1 MLGKR
6 VLLIIGGGIAAY
18 RSLELIRRLRERG
31 CFVSTCLT
39 KSGREFVTPLSVSAL
54 SEQKVHLDLFDLT
67 QESEMGHIELSRSVD
82 LIIVAPGTADIMSKM
97 ANGAANDL
105 ASSLLLATDKQI
117 LVAPAMNVRMWNHP
131 STRRNHDTLVADG
144 VKFIGP
150 NEGKMACGDYGP
162 GRMSEPDEIADK
174 AESIL
179 RQGPLNSIRA
189 IITSGPTYEA
199 IDPVRFIG
207 NRSSGAQGSAIASAL
222 VRLGADVTF
231 ISGPGTVNYPQGVK
245 VVTVET
251 ADEMFSAV
259 NEALPAEVAIF
270 VAAVSDWKIEN
281 VQRQKIKKSSR
292 QTAPTLVLAENKDIL
307 SHVSNL
313 KQNRPKLVIGFAAE
327 SENILENARTKRL
340 KKGCDWIVANDVS
353 VGSGVMGGKS
363 NKVSLI
369 SEMNTENWPKMSK
382 ENVAK
387 RLIEKIL
394 KLSLIHI

>member
-105 ASSLLLATDKQI
+105 ASTLLLATDKQI
-117 LVAPAMNVRMWNHP
+117 LFAPAMNVRMWNHP
-131 STRRNHDTLVADG
+131 STRRNYDTLISDG
-144 VKFIGP
+144 VKFVGP

-162 GRMSEPDEIADK
+162 GRMSEPEEIADK

-179 RQGPLNSIRA
+179 RQGPLSSIHA

-207 NRSSGAQGSAIASAL
+207 NRSSGAQGSAIANAL

-231 ISGPGTVNYPQGVK
+231 ISGPSTVNYPDGVK

-251 ADEMFSAV
+251 ADEMFLAV
-259 NEALPAEVAIF
+259 KEALPAKVAIF

-281 VQRQKIKKSSR
+281 VQRQKIKKSSG
-292 QTAPTLVLAENKDIL
+292 QKAPSLVLAENKDIL
-307 SHVSNL
+307 SYVSNL
-313 KQNRPKLVIGFAAE
+313 KQDRPKLVIGFAAE
-327 SENILENARTKRL
+327 SENILENASTKRG

-353 VGSGVMGGKS
+353 LGSGVMGGKS

-369 SEMNTENWPKMSK
+369 SETNTENWPDMSK
-382 ENVAK
+382 ENVAE
-387 RLIEKIL
+387 RLVEKIL
-394 KLSLIHI
+394 KHLN

>member
-1 MLGKR
+1 MLGSR

-18 RSLELIRRLRERG
+18 RALELIRRLRERG
-31 CFVSTCLT
+31 CVVSTCLT
-39 KSGREFVTPLSVSAL
+39 KSGREFVTPLSISAL

-67 QESEMGHIELSRSVD
+67 EESEMGHIELSRSAD

-105 ASSLLLATDKQI
+105 ASTLLMATDKQI

-131 STRRNHDTLVADG
+131 STRRNHDILVSDG

-179 RQGPLNSIRA
+179 RQGPLNSIHA

-231 ISGPGTVNYPQGVK
+231 ISGPGSVNYPDGVK

-259 NEALPAEVAIF
+259 NEALPAKVAIF

-353 VGSGVMGGKS
+353 VGSGVMGGKF

-394 KLSLIHI
+394 KHLN

>member
-105 ASSLLLATDKQI
+105 ASTLLLATDKQI

-222 VRLGADVTF
+222 ARLGADVTF
-231 ISGPGTVNYPQGVK
+231 ITGPSTVNYPDGVK
-245 VVTVET
+245 IVKVET

-281 VQRQKIKKSSR
+281 VQRQKIKKSSG
-292 QTAPTLVLAENKDIL
+292 QKAPSLVLAENKDIL
-307 SHVSNL
+307 SYVSNL
-313 KQNRPKLVIGFAAE
+313 KQDRPKLVIGFAAE
-327 SENILENARTKRL
+327 SENILENASTKRG

-353 VGSGVMGGKS
+353 LGSGVMGGKS

-369 SEMNTENWPKMSK
+369 SETNTENWPDMSK
-382 ENVAK
+382 ENVAE
-387 RLIEKIL
+387 RLVEKIL
-394 KLSLIHI
+394 KYLN

>member
-1 MLGKR
+1 MMLGKR

-105 ASSLLLATDKQI
+105 ASTLLLATDKQI
-117 LVAPAMNVRMWNHP
+117 LVAPAMNVRMWKHP

-179 RQGPLNSIRA
+179 RQGPLNSIRV

-222 VRLGADVTF
+222 ARLGADVTF
-231 ISGPGTVNYPQGVK
+231 ITGPSTVNYPDGVK
-245 VVTVET
+245 IVKVET

-259 NEALPAEVAIF
+259 NKALPAEVAIF

-281 VQRQKIKKSSR
+281 VQRQKIKKSSG
-292 QTAPTLVLAENKDIL
+292 QKAPSLVLAENKDIL
-307 SHVSNL
+307 SYVSNL
-313 KQNRPKLVIGFAAE
+313 KQDRPKLVIGFAAE
-327 SENILENARTKRL
+327 SENILENASTKRS

-353 VGSGVMGGKS
+353 LGSGVMGGKS

-369 SEMNTENWPKMSK
+369 SETNTENWPDMSK
-382 ENVAK
+382 ENVAE
-387 RLIEKIL
+387 RLVEKIL
-394 KLSLIHI
+394 KHLN

>member
-97 ANGAANDL
+97 AHGAANDL
-105 ASSLLLATDKQI
+105 ASTLLLATDKQI

-207 NRSSGAQGSAIASAL
+207 NRSSGAQGSAIASTL

-231 ISGPGTVNYPQGVK
+231 ITGPSTVNYPDGVK
-245 VVTVET
+245 IVKVET

-281 VQRQKIKKSSR
+281 VQRQKIKKSSG
-292 QTAPTLVLAENKDIL
+292 QKAPSLVLAENKDIL
-307 SHVSNL
+307 SYVSNL
-313 KQNRPKLVIGFAAE
+313 KQDRPKLVIGFAAE
-327 SENILENARTKRL
+327 SEDIFENASTKRG

-353 VGSGVMGGKS
+353 LGSGVMGGKS

-369 SEMNTENWPKMSK
+369 SETNTENWPDMSK
-382 ENVAK
+382 ENVAE
-387 RLIEKIL
+387 RLVEKISKHL
-394 KLSLIHI
+394 N

>member
-1 MLGKR
+1 MLGSR

-18 RSLELIRRLRERG
+18 RALELIRRLRERG
-31 CFVSTCLT
+31 CVVSTCLT
-39 KSGREFVTPLSVSAL
+39 KSGREFVTPLSISAL

-67 QESEMGHIELSRSVD
+67 EESEMGHIELSRSAD

-105 ASSLLLATDKQI
+105 ASTLLMATDKQI

-131 STRRNHDTLVADG
+131 STRRNHDILVSDG

-179 RQGPLNSIRA
+179 RQGPLNSIHA
-189 IITSGPTYEA
+189 IITSGPTHEA

-231 ISGPGTVNYPQGVK
+231 ISGPGTVNYPDGVK

-394 KLSLIHI
+394 KHLN

>member
-1 MLGKR
+1 MMLGKR

-105 ASSLLLATDKQI
+105 ASTLLLATDKQI

-231 ISGPGTVNYPQGVK
+231 ITGPSTVNYPDGVK
-245 VVTVET
+245 IVKVET

-259 NEALPAEVAIF
+259 NKALPAEVAIF

-281 VQRQKIKKSSR
+281 VQRQKIKKSSG
-292 QTAPTLVLAENKDIL
+292 QKAPSLVLAENKDIL
-307 SHVSNL
+307 SYVSNL
-313 KQNRPKLVIGFAAE
+313 KQDRPKLVIGFAAE
-327 SENILENARTKRL
+327 SENILENASTKRS

-353 VGSGVMGGKS
+353 LGSGVMGGKS

-369 SEMNTENWPKMSK
+369 SETNTENWPDMSK
-382 ENVAK
+382 ENVAE
-387 RLIEKIL
+387 RLVEKIL
-394 KLSLIHI
+394 KHLN

>member
-105 ASSLLLATDKQI
+105 ASTLLLATDKQI

-231 ISGPGTVNYPQGVK
+231 ITGPSTVNYPDGVK
-245 VVTVET
+245 VVKVET
-251 ADEMFSAV
+251 ADEMFLAV

-281 VQRQKIKKSSR
+281 VQRQKIKKSSG
-292 QTAPTLVLAENKDIL
+292 QKAPSLVLAENKDIL
-307 SHVSNL
+307 SYVSNL
-313 KQNRPKLVIGFAAE
+313 KQDRPKLVIGFAAE
-327 SENILENARTKRL
+327 SENILENASTKRG

-353 VGSGVMGGKS
+353 LGSGVMGGKS

-369 SEMNTENWPKMSK
+369 SETNTENWPDMSK
-382 ENVAK
+382 ENVAE
-387 RLIEKIL
+387 RLVEKIL
-394 KLSLIHI
+394 KHLI

>member
-6 VLLIIGGGIAAY
+6 ILLIIGGGIAAY

-105 ASSLLLATDKQI
+105 ASTLLLATDKQI

-231 ISGPGTVNYPQGVK
+231 ITGPSTVNYPDGVK
-245 VVTVET
+245 IVKVET

-281 VQRQKIKKSSR
+281 VQRQKIKKSSG
-292 QTAPTLVLAENKDIL
+292 QKAPSLVLAENKDIL
-307 SHVSNL
+307 SYVSNL
-313 KQNRPKLVIGFAAE
+313 KQDRPKLVIGFAAE
-327 SENILENARTKRL
+327 SENILENASTKRG

-353 VGSGVMGGKS
+353 LGSGVMGGKS

-369 SEMNTENWPKMSK
+369 SETNTENWPDMSK
-382 ENVAK
+382 ENVAE
-387 RLIEKIL
+387 RLVEKISKHL
-394 KLSLIHI
+394 N

>member
-97 ANGAANDL
+97 AHGAANDL
-105 ASSLLLATDKQI
+105 ASTLLLATDKQI

-231 ISGPGTVNYPQGVK
+231 ITGPSTVNYPDGVK
-245 VVTVET
+245 IVKVET

-259 NEALPAEVAIF
+259 NKALPAEVAIF

-281 VQRQKIKKSSR
+281 VQRQKIKKSSG
-292 QTAPTLVLAENKDIL
+292 QKAPSLVLAENKDIL
-307 SHVSNL
+307 SYVSNL
-313 KQNRPKLVIGFAAE
+313 KQDRPKLVIGFAAE
-327 SENILENARTKRL
+327 SENILENASTKRS

-353 VGSGVMGGKS
+353 LGSGVMGGKS

-369 SEMNTENWPKMSK
+369 SETNTENWPDMSK
-382 ENVAK
+382 ENVAE
-387 RLIEKIL
+387 RLVEKIL
-394 KLSLIHI
+394 KHLN

>member
-39 KSGREFVTPLSVSAL
+39 KSGSEFVTPLSVSAL

-105 ASSLLLATDKQI
+105 ASTLLLATDKQI

-222 VRLGADVTF
+222 ARLGADVTF
-231 ISGPGTVNYPQGVK
+231 ITGPSTVNYPDGVK
-245 VVTVET
+245 IVKVET

-281 VQRQKIKKSSR
+281 VQRQKIKKSSG
-292 QTAPTLVLAENKDIL
+292 QKAPSLVLAENKDIL
-307 SHVSNL
+307 SYVSNL
-313 KQNRPKLVIGFAAE
+313 KQDRPKLVIGFAAE
-327 SENILENARTKRL
+327 SENILENASTKRG

-353 VGSGVMGGKS
+353 LGSGVMGGKS

-369 SEMNTENWPKMSK
+369 SETNTENWPDMSK
-382 ENVAK
+382 ENVAE
-387 RLIEKIL
+387 RLVEKISKHL
-394 KLSLIHI
+394 N

>member
-6 VLLIIGGGIAAY
+6 VLLILGGGIAAY

-67 QESEMGHIELSRSVD
+67 QESEIGHIELSRSVD

-105 ASSLLLATDKQI
+105 ASTLLLATDKQI

-179 RQGPLNSIRA
+179 RQGPLNSIHA

-231 ISGPGTVNYPQGVK
+231 ITGPSTVNYPDGVK
-245 VVTVET
+245 VVAVET

-281 VQRQKIKKSSR
+281 VQRQKIKKSSG
-292 QTAPTLVLAENKDIL
+292 QKAPSLVLAENKDIL
-307 SHVSNL
+307 SYVSNL
-313 KQNRPKLVIGFAAE
+313 
-327 SENILENARTKRL
+327 
-340 KKGCDWIVANDVS
+340 
-353 VGSGVMGGKS
+353 
-363 NKVSLI
+363 
-369 SEMNTENWPKMSK
+369 
-382 ENVAK
+382 
-387 RLIEKIL
+387 
-394 KLSLIHI
+394 

>member
-105 ASSLLLATDKQI
+105 ASTLLLATDKQI

-222 VRLGADVTF
+222 ARLGADVTF
-231 ISGPGTVNYPQGVK
+231 ITGPSTVNYPDGVK
-245 VVTVET
+245 VVKVET

-281 VQRQKIKKSSR
+281 VQRQKIKKSSG
-292 QTAPTLVLAENKDIL
+292 QKAPSLVLAENKDIL
-307 SHVSNL
+307 SYVSNL
-313 KQNRPKLVIGFAAE
+313 KQDRPKLVIGFAAE
-327 SENILENARTKRL
+327 SEDILENASTKRG

-353 VGSGVMGGKS
+353 LGSGVMGGKS

-369 SEMNTENWPKMSK
+369 SETNTENWPDMSK
-382 ENVAK
+382 ENVAE
-387 RLIEKIL
+387 RLVEKIL
-394 KLSLIHI
+394 KHLN

>member
-105 ASSLLLATDKQI
+105 ASTLLLATDKQI

-231 ISGPGTVNYPQGVK
+231 ITGPSTVNYPDGVK
-245 VVTVET
+245 VVKVET
-251 ADEMFSAV
+251 ADEMFLAV

-281 VQRQKIKKSSR
+281 VQRQKIKKSSG
-292 QTAPTLVLAENKDIL
+292 QKAPSLVLAENKDIL

-313 KQNRPKLVIGFAAE
+313 KQDRPKLVIGFAAE
-327 SENILENARTKRL
+327 SENILENASTKRG

-353 VGSGVMGGKS
+353 LGSGVMGGKS

-369 SEMNTENWPKMSK
+369 SETNTENWPDMSK
-382 ENVAK
+382 ENVAE
-387 RLIEKIL
+387 RLVEKIL
-394 KLSLIHI
+394 KHLI

>member
-31 CFVSTCLT
+31 CLVSTCLT

-97 ANGAANDL
+97 ANGSANDL
-105 ASSLLLATDKQI
+105 ASTLLLATDKQI
-117 LVAPAMNVRMWNHP
+117 LIAPAMNVRMWKHP
-131 STRRNHDTLVADG
+131 STRRNHDTLVSDG

-179 RQGPLNSIRA
+179 RQGPLNSIHA

-231 ISGPGTVNYPQGVK
+231 ITGPSTINYPDGVK

-251 ADEMFSAV
+251 ADEMFLAV

-281 VQRQKIKKSSR
+281 VQKQKIKKSSG
-292 QTAPTLVLAENKDIL
+292 QIAPSLVLAENKDIL
-307 SHVSNL
+307 NHISNL

-327 SENILENARTKRL
+327 SENILDNASLKRR

-353 VGSGVMGGKS
+353 VGSEVMGGKY

-382 ENVAK
+382 EKVAE
-387 RLIEKIL
+387 RLVEKIL
-394 KLSLIHI
+394 LHLN

>member
-105 ASSLLLATDKQI
+105 ASTLLLATDKQI

-179 RQGPLNSIRA
+179 RQGPLNSIRV

-222 VRLGADVTF
+222 ARLGADVTF
-231 ISGPGTVNYPQGVK
+231 ITGPSTVNYPDGVK
-245 VVTVET
+245 IVKVET

-281 VQRQKIKKSSR
+281 VQRQKIKKSSG
-292 QTAPTLVLAENKDIL
+292 QKAPSLVLAENKDIL
-307 SHVSNL
+307 SYVSNL
-313 KQNRPKLVIGFAAE
+313 KQDRPKLVIGFAAE
-327 SENILENARTKRL
+327 SENILENASTKRS

-353 VGSGVMGGKS
+353 LGSGVMGGKS

-369 SEMNTENWPKMSK
+369 SETNTENWPDMSK
-382 ENVAK
+382 ENVAE
-387 RLIEKIL
+387 RLVEKIL
-394 KLSLIHI
+394 KHLN

>member
-6 VLLIIGGGIAAY
+6 ILLIIGGGIAAY

-105 ASSLLLATDKQI
+105 ASTLLLATDKQI

-222 VRLGADVTF
+222 ARLGADVTF
-231 ISGPGTVNYPQGVK
+231 ITGPSTVNYPDGVK
-245 VVTVET
+245 IVKVET

-281 VQRQKIKKSSR
+281 VQTQKIKKSSG
-292 QTAPTLVLAENKDIL
+292 QQAPSLVLAENKDIL
-307 SHVSNL
+307 SYVSNL
-313 KQNRPKLVIGFAAE
+313 KQDRPKLVIGFAAE
-327 SENILENARTKRL
+327 SENILENASTKRG

-353 VGSGVMGGKS
+353 LGSGVMGGKS
-363 NKVSLI
+363 NKISLI
-369 SEMNTENWPKMSK
+369 SETNTENWPDMSK
-382 ENVAK
+382 ENVAE
-387 RLIEKIL
+387 RLVEKISKHL
-394 KLSLIHI
+394 N

>member
-6 VLLIIGGGIAAY
+6 VLLIIGGGISAY

-105 ASSLLLATDKQI
+105 ASTLLLATDKQI

-231 ISGPGTVNYPQGVK
+231 ITGPSTVNYPDGVK
-245 VVTVET
+245 IVKVET
-251 ADEMFSAV
+251 ADEMFLAV

-281 VQRQKIKKSSR
+281 VQRQKIKKSSG
-292 QTAPTLVLAENKDIL
+292 QKAPSLVLAENKDIL
-307 SHVSNL
+307 SYVSNL
-313 KQNRPKLVIGFAAE
+313 KQDRPKLVIGFAAE
-327 SENILENARTKRL
+327 SENILENASTKRG

-353 VGSGVMGGKS
+353 LGSGVMGGKS

-369 SEMNTENWPKMSK
+369 SETNTENWPDMSK
-382 ENVAK
+382 ENVAE
-387 RLIEKIL
+387 RLVEKISKHL
-394 KLSLIHI
+394 N

>member
-105 ASSLLLATDKQI
+105 ASTLLLATDKQI

-222 VRLGADVTF
+222 VRLGADVSF
-231 ISGPGTVNYPQGVK
+231 ITGPSTVNYPDGVK
-245 VVTVET
+245 IVKVET

-281 VQRQKIKKSSR
+281 VQRQKIKKSSG
-292 QTAPTLVLAENKDIL
+292 QKAPSLVLAENKDIL
-307 SHVSNL
+307 SYVSNL
-313 KQNRPKLVIGFAAE
+313 KQDRPKLVIGFAAE
-327 SENILENARTKRL
+327 SENILENASTKRG

-353 VGSGVMGGKS
+353 LGSGVMGGKS

-369 SEMNTENWPKMSK
+369 SETNTENWPDMSK
-382 ENVAK
+382 ENVAE
-387 RLIEKIL
+387 RLVEKISKHL
-394 KLSLIHI
+394 N

>member
-105 ASSLLLATDKQI
+105 ASTLLLATDKQI

-222 VRLGADVTF
+222 VRLGADVSF
-231 ISGPGTVNYPQGVK
+231 ITGPSTVNYPDGVK
-245 VVTVET
+245 IVKVET
-251 ADEMFSAV
+251 ADEMFLAV

-281 VQRQKIKKSSR
+281 VQRQKIKKSSG
-292 QTAPTLVLAENKDIL
+292 QKAPSLVLAENKDIL
-307 SHVSNL
+307 SYVSNL
-313 KQNRPKLVIGFAAE
+313 KQDRPKLVIGFAAE
-327 SENILENARTKRL
+327 SENILENASTKRG

-353 VGSGVMGGKS
+353 LGSGVMGGKS

-369 SEMNTENWPKMSK
+369 SETNTENWPDMSK
-382 ENVAK
+382 ENVAE
-387 RLIEKIL
+387 RLVEKISKHL
-394 KLSLIHI
+394 N

>member
-105 ASSLLLATDKQI
+105 ASTLLLATDKQI

-231 ISGPGTVNYPQGVK
+231 ITGPSTVNYPDGVK
-245 VVTVET
+245 VVKVET

-281 VQRQKIKKSSR
+281 VQRQKIKKSSG
-292 QTAPTLVLAENKDIL
+292 QKAPSLVLAENKDIL
-307 SHVSNL
+307 SYVSNL
-313 KQNRPKLVIGFAAE
+313 KQDRPKLVIGFAAE
-327 SENILENARTKRL
+327 SENILVNASTKRG

-353 VGSGVMGGKS
+353 LGSGVMGGKS

-369 SEMNTENWPKMSK
+369 SETNTENWPDMSK
-382 ENVAK
+382 ENVAE
-387 RLIEKIL
+387 RLVEKISKHL
-394 KLSLIHI
+394 N

>member
-105 ASSLLLATDKQI
+105 ASTLLLATDKQI

-231 ISGPGTVNYPQGVK
+231 ITGPSTVNYPDGVK
-245 VVTVET
+245 VVRVET
-251 ADEMFSAV
+251 ADEMFLAV

-281 VQRQKIKKSSR
+281 VQRQKIKKSSG
-292 QTAPTLVLAENKDIL
+292 QKAPSLVLAENKDIL
-307 SHVSNL
+307 SYVSNL
-313 KQNRPKLVIGFAAE
+313 KQDRPKLVIGFAAE
-327 SENILENARTKRL
+327 SENILENASTKRG

-353 VGSGVMGGKS
+353 LGSGVMGGKS

-369 SEMNTENWPKMSK
+369 SETNTENWPDMSK
-382 ENVAK
+382 ENVAE
-387 RLIEKIL
+387 RLVEKIL
-394 KLSLIHI
+394 KHLN

>member
-39 KSGREFVTPLSVSAL
+39 KSGSEFVTPLSVSAL

-105 ASSLLLATDKQI
+105 ASTLLLATDKQI

-207 NRSSGAQGSAIASAL
+207 NRSSGAQGSAIASTL

-231 ISGPGTVNYPQGVK
+231 ITGPSTVNYPDGVK
-245 VVTVET
+245 VVRVET
-251 ADEMFSAV
+251 ADEMFLAV

-307 SHVSNL
+307 SYVSNL
-313 KQNRPKLVIGFAAE
+313 KQDRPKLVIGFAAE
-327 SENILENARTKRL
+327 SENILENASTKRG

-353 VGSGVMGGKS
+353 LGSGVMGGKS
-363 NKVSLI
+363 NKISLI
-369 SEMNTENWPKMSK
+369 SETNTENWPDMSK
-382 ENVAK
+382 ENVAE
-387 RLIEKIL
+387 RLVEKIL
-394 KLSLIHI
+394 KHLN

>member
-105 ASSLLLATDKQI
+105 ASTLLLATDKQI

-231 ISGPGTVNYPQGVK
+231 ITGPSTVNYPDGVK
-245 VVTVET
+245 LVKVET

-259 NEALPAEVAIF
+259 NKALPAEVAIF

-281 VQRQKIKKSSR
+281 VQRQKIKKSSG
-292 QTAPTLVLAENKDIL
+292 QKAPSLVLAENKDIL
-307 SHVSNL
+307 SYVSNL
-313 KQNRPKLVIGFAAE
+313 KQDRPKLVIGFAAE
-327 SENILENARTKRL
+327 SENILENASTKRG

-353 VGSGVMGGKS
+353 LGSGVMGGKS

-369 SEMNTENWPKMSK
+369 SETNTENWPDMSK
-382 ENVAK
+382 ENVAE
-387 RLIEKIL
+387 RLVEKIL
-394 KLSLIHI
+394 KHLN

>member
-105 ASSLLLATDKQI
+105 ASTLLLATDKQI

-179 RQGPLNSIRA
+179 RQGPLNSTRV

-222 VRLGADVTF
+222 ARLGADVTF
-231 ISGPGTVNYPQGVK
+231 ITGPSTVNYPDGVK
-245 VVTVET
+245 IVKVET

-259 NEALPAEVAIF
+259 NKALPAEVAIF

-281 VQRQKIKKSSR
+281 VQRQKIKKSSG
-292 QTAPTLVLAENKDIL
+292 QKAPSLVLAENKDIL
-307 SHVSNL
+307 SYVSNL
-313 KQNRPKLVIGFAAE
+313 KQDRPKLVIGFAAE
-327 SENILENARTKRL
+327 SENILENASTKRS

-353 VGSGVMGGKS
+353 LGSGVMGGKS

-369 SEMNTENWPKMSK
+369 SETNTENWPDMSK
-382 ENVAK
+382 ENVAE
-387 RLIEKIL
+387 RLFEKISKHL
-394 KLSLIHI
+394 N

>member
-18 RSLELIRRLRERG
+18 RCLELIRRLRERG

-105 ASSLLLATDKQI
+105 ASTLLLATDKQI

-222 VRLGADVTF
+222 ARLGADVTF
-231 ISGPGTVNYPQGVK
+231 ITGPSTVNYPDGVK
-245 VVTVET
+245 IVKVET
-251 ADEMFSAV
+251 ADEMFLAV

-281 VQRQKIKKSSR
+281 VQRQKIKKSSG
-292 QTAPTLVLAENKDIL
+292 QKAPSLVLAENKDIL
-307 SHVSNL
+307 SYVSNL
-313 KQNRPKLVIGFAAE
+313 KQDRPKLVIGFAAE
-327 SENILENARTKRL
+327 SENILENASTKRG

-353 VGSGVMGGKS
+353 LGSGVMGGKS

-369 SEMNTENWPKMSK
+369 SETNTENWPDMSK
-382 ENVAK
+382 ENVAE
-387 RLIEKIL
+387 RLVEKIL
-394 KLSLIHI
+394 KHLN

>member
-105 ASSLLLATDKQI
+105 ASTLLLASDKQI

-179 RQGPLNSIRA
+179 RQGPLNSVRA

-231 ISGPGTVNYPQGVK
+231 ITGPSTVNYPDGVK
-245 VVTVET
+245 IVKVET

-259 NEALPAEVAIF
+259 NKALPAEVAIF

-281 VQRQKIKKSSR
+281 VQRQKIKKSSG
-292 QTAPTLVLAENKDIL
+292 QKAPSLVLAENKDIL
-307 SHVSNL
+307 SYVSNL
-313 KQNRPKLVIGFAAE
+313 KQDRPKLVIGFAAE
-327 SENILENARTKRL
+327 SENILENASTKRG

-353 VGSGVMGGKS
+353 LGSGVMGGKS

-369 SEMNTENWPKMSK
+369 SETNTENWPDMSK
-382 ENVAK
+382 ENVAE
-387 RLIEKIL
+387 RLVEKIL
-394 KLSLIHI
+394 KHLN

>member
-105 ASSLLLATDKQI
+105 ASTLLLATDKQI

-222 VRLGADVTF
+222 ARLGADVTF
-231 ISGPGTVNYPQGVK
+231 ITGPSTVNYPDGVK
-245 VVTVET
+245 VVKVET

-281 VQRQKIKKSSR
+281 VQRQKIKKSSG
-292 QTAPTLVLAENKDIL
+292 QKAPSLVLAENKDIL
-307 SHVSNL
+307 SYVSNL
-313 KQNRPKLVIGFAAE
+313 KQDRPKLVIGFAAE
-327 SENILENARTKRL
+327 SENILENASTKRG

-353 VGSGVMGGKS
+353 LGSGVMGGKS

-369 SEMNTENWPKMSK
+369 SETNTENWPDMSK
-382 ENVAK
+382 ENVAE
-387 RLIEKIL
+387 RLVEKIL
-394 KLSLIHI
+394 KHLN

>member
-6 VLLIIGGGIAAY
+6 ILLIIGGGIAAY

-105 ASSLLLATDKQI
+105 ASTLLLATDKQI

-179 RQGPLNSIRA
+179 RQGPLNSIRV

-207 NRSSGAQGSAIASAL
+207 NRSSGAQGSAIASTL

-231 ISGPGTVNYPQGVK
+231 ITGPSTVNYPDGVK
-245 VVTVET
+245 IVKVET

-281 VQRQKIKKSSR
+281 VQRQKIKKSSG
-292 QTAPTLVLAENKDIL
+292 QKAPSLVLAENKDIL
-307 SHVSNL
+307 SYVSNL
-313 KQNRPKLVIGFAAE
+313 KQDRPKLVIGFAAE
-327 SENILENARTKRL
+327 SENILENASTKRG

-353 VGSGVMGGKS
+353 LGSGVMGGKS

-369 SEMNTENWPKMSK
+369 SETNTENWPDMSK
-382 ENVAK
+382 ENVAE
-387 RLIEKIL
+387 RLVEKISKHL
-394 KLSLIHI
+394 N

>member
-105 ASSLLLATDKQI
+105 ASTLLMATDKQI

-179 RQGPLNSIRA
+179 RQGPLNSIRV

-207 NRSSGAQGSAIASAL
+207 NRSSGSQGSAIASAL
-222 VRLGADVTF
+222 ARLGADVTF
-231 ISGPGTVNYPQGVK
+231 ITGPSTVNYPDGVK
-245 VVTVET
+245 IVKVET

-281 VQRQKIKKSSR
+281 VQRQKIKKSSG
-292 QTAPTLVLAENKDIL
+292 QKAPSLVLAENKDIL
-307 SHVSNL
+307 SYVSNL
-313 KQNRPKLVIGFAAE
+313 KQDRPKLVIGFAAE
-327 SENILENARTKRL
+327 SENILENASTKRG

-353 VGSGVMGGKS
+353 LGSGVMGGKS

-369 SEMNTENWPKMSK
+369 SETNTENWPDMSK
-382 ENVAK
+382 ENVAE
-387 RLIEKIL
+387 RLVEKISKHL
-394 KLSLIHI
+394 N

>member
-6 VLLIIGGGIAAY
+6 ILLIIGGGIAAY

-105 ASSLLLATDKQI
+105 ASTLLLATDKQI

-231 ISGPGTVNYPQGVK
+231 ITGPSTVNYPDGVK
-245 VVTVET
+245 IVKVET
-251 ADEMFSAV
+251 ADEMFLAV

-281 VQRQKIKKSSR
+281 VQRQKIKKSSG
-292 QTAPTLVLAENKDIL
+292 QKAPSLVLAENKDIL
-307 SHVSNL
+307 SYVSNL
-313 KQNRPKLVIGFAAE
+313 KQDRPKLVIGFAAE
-327 SENILENARTKRL
+327 SENILENASTKRG

-353 VGSGVMGGKS
+353 LGSGVMGGKS

-369 SEMNTENWPKMSK
+369 SETNTENWPDMSK
-382 ENVAK
+382 ENVAE
-387 RLIEKIL
+387 RLVEKIL
-394 KLSLIHI
+394 KHLN

>member
-6 VLLIIGGGIAAY
+6 ILLIIGGGIAAY

-39 KSGREFVTPLSVSAL
+39 KSGSEFVTPLSVSAL

-105 ASSLLLATDKQI
+105 ASTLLLATDKQI

-222 VRLGADVTF
+222 ARLGADVTF
-231 ISGPGTVNYPQGVK
+231 ITGPSTVNYPDGVK
-245 VVTVET
+245 IVKVET

-281 VQRQKIKKSSR
+281 VQRQKIKKSSG
-292 QTAPTLVLAENKDIL
+292 QKAPSLVLAENKDIL
-307 SHVSNL
+307 SYVSNL
-313 KQNRPKLVIGFAAE
+313 KQDRPKLVIGFAAE
-327 SENILENARTKRL
+327 SENILENASTKRG

-353 VGSGVMGGKS
+353 LGSGVMGGKS
-363 NKVSLI
+363 NKISLI
-369 SEMNTENWPKMSK
+369 SETNTENWPDMSK
-382 ENVAK
+382 ENVAE
-387 RLIEKIL
+387 RLVEKIL
-394 KLSLIHI
+394 KHLN

>member
-105 ASSLLLATDKQI
+105 ASTLLLATDKQI

-222 VRLGADVTF
+222 ARLGADVTF
-231 ISGPGTVNYPQGVK
+231 ITGPSTVNYPDGVK
-245 VVTVET
+245 IVKVET

-281 VQRQKIKKSSR
+281 VQRQKIKKSSG
-292 QTAPTLVLAENKDIL
+292 QKAPSLVLAENKDIL
-307 SHVSNL
+307 SYVSNL
-313 KQNRPKLVIGFAAE
+313 KQDRPKLVIGFAAE
-327 SENILENARTKRL
+327 SENILENASTKRG

-353 VGSGVMGGKS
+353 LGSGVMGGKS
-363 NKVSLI
+363 NKISLI
-369 SEMNTENWPKMSK
+369 SETNTENWPDMSK
-382 ENVAK
+382 ENVAE
-387 RLIEKIL
+387 RLVEKIL
-394 KLSLIHI
+394 KHLN

>member
-1 MLGKR
+1 MMLGKR

-105 ASSLLLATDKQI
+105 ASTLLLATDKQI

-231 ISGPGTVNYPQGVK
+231 ITGPSTVNYPDGVK
-245 VVTVET
+245 IVKVET

-281 VQRQKIKKSSR
+281 VQRQKIKKSSG
-292 QTAPTLVLAENKDIL
+292 QKAPSLVLAENKDIL
-307 SHVSNL
+307 SYVSNL
-313 KQNRPKLVIGFAAE
+313 KQDRPKLVIGFAAE
-327 SENILENARTKRL
+327 SENILENASTKRS

-353 VGSGVMGGKS
+353 LGSGVMGGKS

-369 SEMNTENWPKMSK
+369 SETNTENWPDMSK
-382 ENVAK
+382 ENVAE
-387 RLIEKIL
+387 RLVEKIL
-394 KLSLIHI
+394 KHLN

>member
-105 ASSLLLATDKQI
+105 ASTLLLATDKQI

-231 ISGPGTVNYPQGVK
+231 ITGPSTVNYPDGVK
-245 VVTVET
+245 IVKVET

-259 NEALPAEVAIF
+259 NKALPAEVAIF

-281 VQRQKIKKSSR
+281 VQRQKIKKSSG
-292 QTAPTLVLAENKDIL
+292 QKAPSLVLAENKDIL
-307 SHVSNL
+307 SYVSNL
-313 KQNRPKLVIGFAAE
+313 KQDRPKLVIGFAAE
-327 SENILENARTKRL
+327 SENILENASTKRG

-353 VGSGVMGGKS
+353 LGSGVMGGKS

-369 SEMNTENWPKMSK
+369 SETNTENWPDMSK
-382 ENVAK
+382 ENVAE
-387 RLIEKIL
+387 RLVEKISKHL
-394 KLSLIHI
+394 N

>member
-105 ASSLLLATDKQI
+105 ASTLLLATDKQI

-222 VRLGADVTF
+222 ARLGADVTF
-231 ISGPGTVNYPQGVK
+231 ITGPSTVNYPDGVK
-245 VVTVET
+245 VVRVET
-251 ADEMFSAV
+251 ADEMFLAV

-281 VQRQKIKKSSR
+281 VQRQKIKKSSG
-292 QTAPTLVLAENKDIL
+292 QKAPSLVLAENKDIL
-307 SHVSNL
+307 SYVSNL
-313 KQNRPKLVIGFAAE
+313 KQDRPKLVIGFAAE
-327 SENILENARTKRL
+327 SENILENASTKRG

-353 VGSGVMGGKS
+353 LGSGVMGGKS

-369 SEMNTENWPKMSK
+369 SETNTENWPDMSK
-382 ENVAK
+382 ENVAE
-387 RLIEKIL
+387 RLVEKIL
-394 KLSLIHI
+394 KHLN

>member
-6 VLLIIGGGIAAY
+6 ILLIIGGGIAAY

-105 ASSLLLATDKQI
+105 ASTLLLATDKQI

-231 ISGPGTVNYPQGVK
+231 ITGPSTVNYPDGVK
-245 VVTVET
+245 IVKVET

-281 VQRQKIKKSSR
+281 VQRQKIKKSSG
-292 QTAPTLVLAENKDIL
+292 QKAPSLVLAENKDIL
-307 SHVSNL
+307 SYVSNL
-313 KQNRPKLVIGFAAE
+313 KQDRPKLVIGFAAE
-327 SENILENARTKRL
+327 SENILENASTKRG

-353 VGSGVMGGKS
+353 LGSGVMGGKS

-369 SEMNTENWPKMSK
+369 SETNTENWPDMSK
-382 ENVAK
+382 ENVAE
-387 RLIEKIL
+387 RLVEKIL
-394 KLSLIHI
+394 KHLN

>member
-39 KSGREFVTPLSVSAL
+39 KSGSEFVTPLSVSAL

-105 ASSLLLATDKQI
+105 ASTLLLATDKQI

-222 VRLGADVTF
+222 ARLGADVTF
-231 ISGPGTVNYPQGVK
+231 ITGPSTVNYPDGVK
-245 VVTVET
+245 IVKVET

-281 VQRQKIKKSSR
+281 VQRQKIKKSSG
-292 QTAPTLVLAENKDIL
+292 QKAPSLVLAENKDIL
-307 SHVSNL
+307 SYVSNL
-313 KQNRPKLVIGFAAE
+313 KQDRPKLVIGFAAE
-327 SENILENARTKRL
+327 SENILENASTKRG

-353 VGSGVMGGKS
+353 LGSGVMGGKS

-369 SEMNTENWPKMSK
+369 SETNTENWPDMSK
-382 ENVAK
+382 ENVAE
-387 RLIEKIL
+387 RLVEKIL
-394 KLSLIHI
+394 KHLN

>member
-6 VLLIIGGGIAAY
+6 ILLIIGGGIAAY

-39 KSGREFVTPLSVSAL
+39 KSGSEFVTPLSVSAL

-105 ASSLLLATDKQI
+105 ASTLLLATDKQI

-231 ISGPGTVNYPQGVK
+231 ITGPSTVNYPDGVK
-245 VVTVET
+245 IVKVET

-259 NEALPAEVAIF
+259 NKALPAEVAIF

-281 VQRQKIKKSSR
+281 VQRQKIKKSSG
-292 QTAPTLVLAENKDIL
+292 QKAPSLVLAENKDIL
-307 SHVSNL
+307 SYVSNL
-313 KQNRPKLVIGFAAE
+313 KQDRPKLVIGFAAE
-327 SENILENARTKRL
+327 SENILENASTKRG

-353 VGSGVMGGKS
+353 LGSGVMGGKS

-369 SEMNTENWPKMSK
+369 SETNTENWPDMSK
-382 ENVAK
+382 ENVAE
-387 RLIEKIL
+387 RLVEKIL
-394 KLSLIHI
+394 KHLN

>member
-1 MLGKR
+1 MPGKR

-105 ASSLLLATDKQI
+105 ASTLLLATDKQI

-222 VRLGADVTF
+222 VRLGADVSF
-231 ISGPGTVNYPQGVK
+231 ITGPSTVNYPDGVK
-245 VVTVET
+245 VVKVET
-251 ADEMFSAV
+251 ADEMFLAV

-281 VQRQKIKKSSR
+281 VQRQKIKKSSG
-292 QTAPTLVLAENKDIL
+292 QKAPSLVLAENKDIL
-307 SHVSNL
+307 SYVSNL
-313 KQNRPKLVIGFAAE
+313 KQDRPKLVIGFAAE
-327 SENILENARTKRL
+327 SENILENASTKRG

-353 VGSGVMGGKS
+353 LGSGVMGGKS

-369 SEMNTENWPKMSK
+369 SETNTENWPDMSK
-382 ENVAK
+382 ENVAE
-387 RLIEKIL
+387 RLVEKIL
-394 KLSLIHI
+394 KHLN